1 MFSFGSSGLRLAAP
15 DDGPAPHLITHLQK
29 ASNYI
34 DRSAGVR
41 LEISRADW
49 VTTSNGL
56 KQWVPPEH
64 PPDPPDPP
72 QVHPSTAD
80 HVTCLL
86 APVHPIYG
94 CTQRRGWMTPSF
106 YCLQTMND
114 HFLSIITFCKMS
126 FAKFTFCEHRRYPQ
140 IIMILNCFVFK
151 ESVLCNALFRVPH
164 SIVFLI

>member
-1 MFSFGSSGLRLAAP
+1 MSSSRMLRGSGYPADLMVSFGSSGLRLAAP

-56 KQWVPPEH
+56 KQWVPPQH

-80 HVTCLL
+80 HVTCLP
-86 APVHPIYG
+86 APVHARASNLRTYSKK
-94 CTQRRGWMTPSF
+94 RMTPSF

-114 HFLSIITFCKMS
+114 HFLSIITFCIIS
-126 FAKFTFCEHRRYPQ
+126 FAKSNFLSTVV
-140 IIMILNCFVFK
+140 ILR
-151 ESVLCNALFRVPH
+151 L
-164 SIVFLI
+164 